1 MSSMQALVEVLK
13 ERGLEKSIRVISP
26 YQLQLE
32 VAVKLSSKKSYF
44 KVSGEGILQIAIN
57 VPPVEGQ
64 ANLALIQILSDV
76 FSLSKSQ
83 IVLRKGQKS
92 KLKSFLL
99 DYSLIGDKKLNGL
112 IDKIHHSLIEKFHLT
127 SQVK

>member
-26 YQLQLE
+26 YQVQLE

-44 KVSGEGILQIAIN
+44 KVSDEGILQIAIN

-64 ANLALIQILSDV
+64 ANQALIQILSDV

-99 DYSLIGDKKLNGL
+99 DYGLIGDKKLNSL